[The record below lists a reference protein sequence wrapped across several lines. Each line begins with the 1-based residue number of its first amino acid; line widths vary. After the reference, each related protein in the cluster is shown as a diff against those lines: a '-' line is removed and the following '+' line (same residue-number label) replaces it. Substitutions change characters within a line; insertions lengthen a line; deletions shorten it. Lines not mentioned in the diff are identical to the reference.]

1 MDKSKKSFRKP
12 EESKPE
18 ESKTKQSKPKQS
30 KPKQSKPKQ
39 SKPKQSKPKQ
49 SKPKQSKPKQSIPK
63 QSKPKQSKPKQSIPK
78 PPSKDQR
85 IFYANLRLLNRFIS
99 EQGKILPRR
108 VTKVTLRQQRKI
120 TRAIKQARIL
130 ALLPFVNNEKRNK
143 FLKDLK
149 DHQRKDKK
157 GKLRKGK
164 QVHKLRKGK
173 QVHKLRKGKQV
184 HSNKKKESNP
194 SNSNGN

>member
-1 MDKSKKSFRKP
+1 MDKDKSKKSFRKP

-18 ESKTKQSKPKQS
+18 ESKPKQA

-63 QSKPKQSKPKQSIPK
+63 
-78 PPSKDQR
+78 PPSKDRR

-99 EQGKILPRR
+99 EQGKILSRR

-130 ALLPFVNNEKRNK
+130 ALLPFVNNEKRKK

-184 HSNKKKESNP
+184 HKLRKGKQVHSNKKKESNP